1 MSGIAEWLSGR
12 KTYIGVIAS
21 AIYLVLIQAGVVP
34 SNEAVWGAIV
44 LWTGV
49 SLRASIKKV

>member
-1 MSGIAEWLSGR
+1 MKEIFASLSGN
-12 KTYIGVIAS
+12 KTFIGVVAS
-21 AIYLVLIQAGVVP
+21 AVYLVLIQAGVVE

-49 SLRASIKKV
+49 SLRLAIKKV